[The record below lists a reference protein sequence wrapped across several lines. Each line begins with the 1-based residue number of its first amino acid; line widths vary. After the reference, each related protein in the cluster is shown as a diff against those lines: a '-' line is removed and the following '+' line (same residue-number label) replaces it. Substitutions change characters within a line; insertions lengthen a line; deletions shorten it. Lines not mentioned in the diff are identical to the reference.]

1 MDSRDA
7 CLNLN
12 YFKTLTEVGEGHLKG
27 GGMRSSCGGGGGGR
41 GGGGGGGGGG
51 GRGTLKGKIKAP
63 STRIRIFLKTELSF
77 SLAFSPP
84 STRCRLILS
93 MSTDKKSGFRVQ

>member
-1 MDSRDA
+1 MDSRDT

-12 YFKTLTEVGEGHLKG
+12 YSKTLTEVGEGHLKG
-27 GGMRSSCGGGGGGR
+27 GGMRSSCGE
-41 GGGGGGGGGG
+41 G

-84 STRCRLILS
+84 STRCRLILF
-93 MSTDKKSGFRVQ
+93 MWTDEKSGFRV

>member
-27 GGMRSSCGGGGGGR
+27 GGMRSSCGGGGG
-41 GGGGGGGGGG
+41 
-51 GRGTLKGKIKAP
+51 RGTLKGKITAS

-84 STRCRLILS
+84 STRCRLILF

>member
-27 GGMRSSCGGGGGGR
+27 GGMPSSC
-41 GGGGGGGGGG
+41 GGG

-63 STRIRIFLKTELSF
+63 STHIRIFLKTELSF

-93 MSTDKKSGFRVQ
+93 MSTNKKSGFRVQ

>member
-27 GGMRSSCGGGGGGR
+27 GGMRSSCGGGGGGER
-41 GGGGGGGGGG
+41 HVERKDYGLVHTYPDIFKD
-51 GRGTLKGKIKAP
+51 GTF
-63 STRIRIFLKTELSF
+63 FLPNF
-77 SLAFSPP
+77 
-84 STRCRLILS
+84 
-93 MSTDKKSGFRVQ
+93 

>member
-27 GGMRSSCGGGGGGR
+27 GGMRSSCGGGGGWGE
-41 GGGGGGGGGG
+41 
-51 GRGTLKGKIKAP
+51 RGTLKGKIKAP

-84 STRCRLILS
+84 STRCRLILF

>member
-12 YFKTLTEVGEGHLKG
+12 YFKTLTEVGKGHLKG
-27 GGMRSSCGGGGGGR
+27 GGMRSSCGGGA
-41 GGGGGGGGGG
+41 G

>member
-1 MDSRDA
+1 MDSCEA

-12 YFKTLTEVGEGHLKG
+12 LNYSKTLTEVGKGHLKG
-27 GGMRSSCGGGGGGR
+27 GGMRSSCGGGGWGE
-41 GGGGGGGGGG
+41 
-51 GRGTLKGKIKAP
+51 RGTLKGNIKAP